1 MTDRII
7 QGNLSLLQP
16 DGNIEI
22 EIPNTVRPNYQQIC
36 SIPAERKRSGNV
48 NLQPMSLQSMAFVDK
63 NTAILIRAS
72 WSDTVQ
78 DAIVIDLTTGD
89 TNTYRLGANAG
100 HANCVVLKDDKLYVA
115 TGTGIA
121 VFTYPGFSFIENIT
135 YNGYSNGG
143 FWSLAYDDKRSL
155 WYVLYQDTYHNTI
168 YCTENISDS
177 DGLKKYFEVP
187 EFFINGETSRGCMS
201 YKDNIFYISKHLPN
215 NIARI
220 KVTEDKNGNIDAKVL
235 DVSEFPKEYGE
246 IEQLAF
252 CEDKIYACSYISF
265 YSTYVY
271 YIYLVDYTHTQGQTT
286 KPMNYFNTIAYVNQ
300 KKFSNIK
307 RDGSSTNP
315 FCCIEEALATFTD
328 PWTHQ
333 ITLQSDHRKL
343 ELHGVNVKLVCENY
357 TINGLDVYDSNIH
370 IEGGNITGTNRVG
383 LGAYNSSVVLAN
395 TTVTGSPYDVSG
407 NGSLVTT
414 KPINA
419 NFSGPISGG
428 GAPSS
433 INARGYSNYLTSG
446 FVNKLYNKN
455 ILPINR
461 VGEFVLFVIAGLQ
474 NTKTF
479 IYPLDIIKDRTI
491 TRLDTFIYE
500 GSICP
505 VTYTIN
511 ITTNNDEGVYE
522 FNVSTLVSTPNGDV
536 NVKPTLLLAS
546 F

>member
-155 WYVLYQDTYHNTI
+155 WYVLYQDTHHNTI

-333 ITLQSDHRKL
+333 ITS
-343 ELHGVNVKLVCENY
+343 
-357 TINGLDVYDSNIH
+357 
-370 IEGGNITGTNRVG
+370 NRVG

-479 IYPLDIIKDRTI
+479 IYPLNIIKDRTI